1 MRLIWLG
8 GGFGALLLGVIG
20 AVLPVIPT
28 TPFILLAAA
37 CFSKGSPRW
46 HRWLREHP
54 HFGTMVRNWEEHRGI
69 GRRAKVLAAGMTLVI
84 GGVSVWSLPHRS
96 AQFGLAAVLFVA
108 ILYVITRPLPPPEAS
123 EESQGEEETATD
135 D

>member
-1 MRLIWLG
+1 MRWFWLG
-8 GGFGALLLGVIG
+8 SGFGALLLGLIG

-54 HFGTMVRNWEEHRGI
+54 HFGTMVRNWEEHGAI
-69 GRRAKVLAAGMTLVI
+69 GRRAKILAVVMTSVI
-84 GGVSVWSLPHRS
+84 GAVSVWSLPHRA
-96 AQFGLAAVLFVA
+96 AQYGLAAVLVGAVA
-108 ILYVITRPLPPPEAS
+108 YVVTRPEPPSEAS
-123 EESQGEEETATD
+123 QSDEESTTD
-135 D
+135 N